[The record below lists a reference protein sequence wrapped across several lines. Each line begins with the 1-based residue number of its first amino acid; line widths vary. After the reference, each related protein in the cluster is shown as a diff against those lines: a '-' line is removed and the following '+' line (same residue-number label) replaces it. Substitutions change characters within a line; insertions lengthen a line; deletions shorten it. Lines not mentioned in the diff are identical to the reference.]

1 MLYYTGEDLHIFSF
15 TKAGTSMPHEPCETP
30 PFGGGVVSRKEEK
43 GGPPFAHFGCKS
55 LPIPR
60 HYVGVT

>member
-30 PFGGGVVSRKEEK
+30 PFGGGGSFPKGRK
-43 GGPPFAHFGCKS
+43 
-55 LPIPR
+55 R
-60 HYVGVT
+60 GVPLCALWV

>member
-30 PFGGGVVSRKEEK
+30 PFGGSFPKGRKR
-43 GGPPFAHFGCKS
+43 GSPFAHFGCKS

>member
-30 PFGGGVVSRKEEK
+30 PFGGAVSRKEEK
-43 GGPPFAHFGCKS
+43 GGPP
-55 LPIPR
+55 LR
-60 HYVGVT
+60 TLGVNRYRYRAITWV